1 MTDTTADSLSANGG
15 SLPALLRIF
24 ALSVVG
30 LGLLFVLNNF
40 LIFWLD
46 WPGLQNFYAHQG
58 WFGYEPLRKPLEG
71 NAATLGW
78 VQFASYFLVVLAVVG
93 FVLATPQRLMHVDA
107 ARLGAMA
114 AYIVRAAFWAIFIV
128 GLGDAIISFLRV
140 EGLLGSIVGADLE
153 KQLGISRIRG
163 AYVHMPLIGLACII
177 AFFVRTLGFTWLAL
191 LVVVAELQIVI
202 ARFVFSYEQA
212 FMGDLVRFWY
222 AGLFLFAS
230 AYALVEEG
238 HVRVDVLYAGY
249 SKRGKAWA
257 NLLGSLLLGAPL
269 CWVIISL
276 GMWSK
281 AAVINSPILAFE
293 VTQAGFGMFVKY
305 LMAGFLAVFAI
316 SMLVQFMNYFLANAA
331 ELREE
336 PGRPERP
343 GGLNDAP
350 AEAA

>member
-1 MTDTTADSLSANGG
+1 MTDTTAASLSASGG
-15 SLPALLRIF
+15 SVPALLRMF

-30 LGLLFVLNNF
+30 LGLLFVLNNY
-40 LIFWLD
+40 LIFWLG

-58 WFGYEPLRKPLEG
+58 WFGAEALRTPLSG
-71 NAATLGW
+71 SAVTLGW
-78 VQFASYFLVVLAVVG
+78 LQLASYFLVVLAAIG
-93 FVLATPQRLMHVDA
+93 FVIATPQRLLHVEA

-153 KQLGISRIRG
+153 KQLGISRVRG

-177 AFFVRTLGFTWLAL
+177 AYFVRSLGFTWLAL

-305 LMAGFLAVFAI
+305 LMAGFLAVFAV
-316 SMLVQFMNYFLANAA
+316 SMLIQFMNYFLANAA
-331 ELREE
+331 ELHDE

-343 GGLNDAP
+343 GGLNDEP

>member
-1 MTDTTADSLSANGG
+1 MTDTTAAS
-15 SLPALLRIF
+15 PALDSNFVPLALRAF
-24 ALSVVG
+24 SLSVVG
-30 LGLLFVLNNF
+30 LGFLFVVNNY
-40 LIFWLD
+40 LIFWQD
-46 WPGLQNFYAHQG
+46 WPGLSNLYAHLG
-58 WFGYEPLRKPLEG
+58 WFGFDGLRTPLSGGQLALAWIQLASYLVVVLG
-71 NAATLGW
+71 VVTFVAAT
-78 VQFASYFLVVLAVVG
+78 
-93 FVLATPQRLMHVDA
+93 PHRLMHEEA
-107 ARLGAMA
+107 ARLGAIA

-128 GLGDAIISFLRV
+128 GLGDAIVSFLRV

-153 KQLGISRIRG
+153 KQLGISRVRG
-163 AYVHMPLIGLACII
+163 TYFHMPLIGLACII
-177 AFFVRTLGFTWLAL
+177 AYFKKSLGFTWLAL
-191 LVVVAELQIVI
+191 LVVIAELQIVI

-238 HVRVDVLYAGY
+238 HVRVDVIY
-249 SKRGKAWA
+249 SGFGPRGKAWA
-257 NLLGSLLLGAPL
+257 NVLGCLFLGAPL
-269 CWVIISL
+269 CWVIITL

-305 LMAGFLAVFAI
+305 LMAGFLAVFAV

-343 GGLNDAP
+343 GGLND
-350 AEAA
+350 

>member
-1 MTDTTADSLSANGG
+1 MTDTTAASPGTDS
-15 SLPALLRIF
+15 SLAPLALRAF
-24 ALSVVG
+24 ALSVVAFSF
-30 LGLLFVLNNF
+30 LYILNNY
-40 LIFWLD
+40 LIFWRD
-46 WPGLQNFYAHQG
+46 WPGLANLFAHMG
-58 WFGYEPLRKPLEG
+58 WFGFDALQKPLTSG
-71 NAATLGW
+71 LVTLGW
-78 VQFASYFLVVLAVVG
+78 IQLASYLVVILGVIA
-93 FVLATPQRLMHVDA
+93 FVRATPHRLMHEEA
-107 ARLGAMA
+107 ARLGAIA

-128 GLGDAIISFLRV
+128 GIGDAVISFLRV
-140 EGLLGSIVGADLE
+140 EGLLGTIVGADLG
-153 KQLGISRIRG
+153 KQLGISRVRG
-163 AYVHMPLIGLACII
+163 TYVHIPLIAVSCII
-177 AFFVRTLGFTWLAL
+177 AYFVRTLGFTWLAL

-238 HVRVDVLYAGY
+238 HVRVDVVYAGF
-249 SKRGKAWA
+249 SARGKAWT
-257 NLLGSLLLGAPL
+257 NVLGCLFLGAPL

-281 AAVINSPILAFE
+281 AAVINGPILSFE

-336 PGRPERP
+336 PGRPEWP
-343 GGLNDAP
+343 GGL
-350 AEAA
+350 EG

>member
-1 MTDTTADSLSANGG
+1 MDSGITPLA
-15 SLPALLRIF
+15 LRIF

-30 LGLLFVLNNF
+30 LALLFVFNNY
-40 LIFWLD
+40 LIFWQD
-46 WPGLQNFYAHQG
+46 WPGILNLYAHQG
-58 WFGYEPLRKPLEG
+58 WFGLEPPRKPLSG
-71 NAATLGW
+71 SSLTLGW
-78 VQFASYFLVVLAVVG
+78 IQLASYFVLVLGVAG
-93 FVLATPQRLMHVDA
+93 FVLTTPQRLMHVEA
-107 ARLGAMA
+107 ARLGAIA
-114 AYIVRAAFWAIFIV
+114 AYIVRAAFWAVFIV

-140 EGLLGSIVGADLE
+140 EGLLGIFVGADLE
-153 KQLGISRIRG
+153 QQLGQSRFRG
-163 AYVHMPLIGLACII
+163 TWFHMPLIGIACVV
-177 AFFVRTLGFTWLAL
+177 AYFRKTLGFSWLAL

-238 HVRVDVLYAGY
+238 HVRVDVLYAGLTP
-249 SKRGKAWA
+249 RGKAWV
-257 NLLGSLLLGAPL
+257 NVLGCLFLGAPL
-269 CWVIISL
+269 CWVIITL

-305 LMAGFLAVFAI
+305 LMAGFLAVFAV

-331 ELREE
+331 ELRDE
-336 PGRPERP
+336 PGRPVRP
-343 GGLNDAP
+343 AGLND
-350 AEAA
+350 

>member
-1 MTDTTADSLSANGG
+1 MTDTTAATPSLDSGFAPL
-15 SLPALLRIF
+15 ALRSF

-30 LGLLFVLNNF
+30 LGFLFVLNNY
-40 LIFWLD
+40 LIFWQD
-46 WPGLQNFYAHQG
+46 WPGLSNLFAQQG
-58 WFGYEPLRKPLEG
+58 WFGFEALQKPLSG
-71 NAATLGW
+71 LSLTLGW
-78 VQFASYFLVVLAVVG
+78 VQLASYLVVILGIIG
-93 FVLATPQRLMHVDA
+93 FVVSTPQRLMHHEA
-107 ARLGAMA
+107 ARLGAIA
-114 AYIVRAAFWAIFIV
+114 AYIVRAAFWAVFIV

-140 EGLLGSIVGADLE
+140 EGFLSYFVGTDLE
-153 KQLGISRIRG
+153 KQLGQSRFRG
-163 AYVHMPLIGLACII
+163 TYFHMPLIGLACVI
-177 AFFVRTLGFTWLAL
+177 AYFRKTLGFSWLAL

-238 HVRVDVLYAGY
+238 HVRVDVVYAGLDQ
-249 SKRGKAWA
+249 RGKAWV
-257 NLLGSLLLGAPL
+257 NVLGCILLGMPL
-269 CWVIISL
+269 CWVIITL

-293 VTQAGFGMFVKY
+293 TTQAGFGLFVKY
-305 LMAGFLAVFAI
+305 LMAGFLAVFAV

-336 PGRPERP
+336 PGRPARP
-343 GGLNDAP
+343 AGLND
-350 AEAA
+350 